1 MFWKDEGYLLHKNNY
16 DENSIIIEAFT
27 LNHGKS
33 TGIVYGGA
41 SRKLKKNFQIGNK
54 ISLNSKSKGENKI
67 GYFTVELI
75 KPIAPTYFED
85 KKRSIC
91 ILSASS
97 ILKILLPDRQINKN
111 IYLSFDT
118 MFNNLHLDNWII
130 SYIHWELFLIKEL
143 GFDVNLN
150 IKKNIKHKNNSI
162 EINGK
167 IFNIPKILYNSIN
180 NANKTQIREALEFN
194 RSLIME
200 NFIIPNQLRFPLSRN
215 ILEKYFN

>member
-1 MFWKDEGYLLHKNNY
+1 M
-16 DENSIIIEAFT
+16 
-27 LNHGKS
+27 
-33 TGIVYGGA
+33 
-41 SRKLKKNFQIGNK
+41 
-54 ISLNSKSKGENKI
+54 
-67 GYFTVELI
+67 
-75 KPIAPTYFED
+75 
-85 KKRSIC
+85 
-91 ILSASS
+91 SASS

-118 MFNNLHLDNWII
+118 MFNNLHLDNWIT

-150 IKKNIKHKNNSI
+150 IKKNIKLNNNSI

-180 NANKTQIREALEFN
+180 NANNAQIKEALEFN

-215 ILEKYFN
+215 LLEKYYN

>member
-150 IKKNIKHKNNSI
+150 IKKNIKLNNNSI

-167 IFNIPKILYNSIN
+167 IFNIPKILFNSIN

-200 NFIIPNQLRFPLSRN
+200 NFILPNQLRFPLSRN
-215 ILEKYFN
+215 LLEKYYN

>member
-118 MFNNLHLDNWII
+118 MFNNLHLNNWII

-180 NANKTQIREALEFN
+180 NANNAQIKEALEFN

-215 ILEKYFN
+215 LLEKYYN

>member
-1 MFWKDEGYLLHKNNY
+1 M
-16 DENSIIIEAFT
+16 
-27 LNHGKS
+27 
-33 TGIVYGGA
+33 
-41 SRKLKKNFQIGNK
+41 
-54 ISLNSKSKGENKI
+54 
-67 GYFTVELI
+67 
-75 KPIAPTYFED
+75 
-85 KKRSIC
+85 
-91 ILSASS
+91 SASS

-150 IKKNIKHKNNSI
+150 IKKNIKLNNNSI

-167 IFNIPKILYNSIN
+167 IFNIPKILFNSIN

-215 ILEKYFN
+215 LLEKYYN

>member
-1 MFWKDEGYLLHKNNY
+1 MFWKDEAYLLHKNNY

-150 IKKNIKHKNNSI
+150 IKKNIKLNNNSI
-162 EINGK
+162 EINDK

-180 NANKTQIREALEFN
+180 NANKAQIREALEFN

-215 ILEKYFN
+215 LLEKYYN

>member
-215 ILEKYFN
+215 LLEKYYN